1 VPNSVVCY
9 FAMFHGSYD
18 SNLDS
23 KRLILVIV
31 IRSRSWP
38 NIDGTYAIFVIFVSK
53 QSLIILQL
61 FLLKNQ
67 INSENFKYCKDRK
80 ENDSVEN

>member
-1 VPNSVVCY
+1 VCY

-38 NIDGTYAIFVIFVSK
+38 NIDGTYSTVKNTSFEVILPHRMDLIAIGAI
-53 QSLIILQL
+53 
-61 FLLKNQ
+61 
-67 INSENFKYCKDRK
+67 
-80 ENDSVEN
+80 